1 MKRNQTK
8 PTKRRPSVQD
18 QITKDKAAQERLAQ
32 LGMLCFF
39 ASAIGTTGF
48 IEAL

>member
-1 MKRNQTK
+1 MKRNQVK
-8 PTKRRPSVQD
+8 PTKRRSSVQG
-18 QITKDKAAQERLAQ
+18 QIAKDKAMQEKLAQ
-32 LGMLCFF
+32 LGMFCFF

>member
-1 MKRNQTK
+1 MKKNQTK

-18 QITKDKAAQERLAQ
+18 QIAKDKAVQERLAQ